1 MARQLIVVSRDDVGL
16 YHALRAD
23 WAGNQNVGVILDRRL
38 AQRRRHAVPTL
49 ERRRADRRQCAPV
62 ESVLA
67 WRGGGAPA
75 RKSDIVSALD
85 HASGSI
91 AVRQRP
97 GAKAAGRPKGDPAR
111 GAAALRAALSAPT
124 TVAVAFIALIATLSG
139 GIVSGLALWLFL
151 ASELALGATHG
162 KSASRSGLESAPIPR
177 WPQPLKKLLRAY
189 RA

>member
-1 MARQLIVVSRDDVGL
+1 MARQLIVVGRDDVGL

-23 WAGNQNVGVILDRRL
+23 WAGHQDVSVILDRRL
-38 AQRRRHAVPTL
+38 AQRRRHAVPAL

-62 ESVLA
+62 ESVLT
-67 WRGGGAPA
+67 WRGGGALA

-85 HASGSI
+85 LASGSI

-97 GAKAAGRPKGDPAR
+97 GAKAGGRPKGDPAR
-111 GAAALRAALSAPT
+111 EPVALRAALSAPT
-124 TVAVAFIALIATLSG
+124 TVAVAFVALIATLSG

-151 ASELALGATHG
+151 ASELALGATRG
-162 KSASRSGLESAPIPR
+162 KSAASAGPDSTPIRR
-177 WPQPLKKLLRAY
+177 WPEPLKKLLRAY